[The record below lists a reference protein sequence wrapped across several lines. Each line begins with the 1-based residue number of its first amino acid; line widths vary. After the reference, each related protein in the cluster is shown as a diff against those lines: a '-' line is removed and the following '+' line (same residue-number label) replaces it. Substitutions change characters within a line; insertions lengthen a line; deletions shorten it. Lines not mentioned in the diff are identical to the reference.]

1 MRFVLMALTALAPGR
16 EYAVGG
22 SRLAKLEGISQD
34 GRGRF
39 RLALRDEAPN
49 IASNPPFQGRS
60 GSLNEHG
67 APSRVAPCRFRC
79 RGWLQLHDVLSRRA
93 FLRLHD
99 LELHALPF
107 GQRLEPLTLNS
118 GVMHEA
124 VLTAVFGRDETE
136 ALGVVEPLHGT
147 GDACHLCVTP
157 G

>member
-67 APSRVAPCRFRC
+67 APLAGGAVPLQVPWVATT
-79 RGWLQLHDVLSRRA
+79 SRRSEPPGLSA
-93 FLRLHD
+93 PARSRTPRAALRS
-99 LELHALPF
+99 A
-107 GQRLEPLTLNS
+107 T
-118 GVMHEA
+118 
-124 VLTAVFGRDETE
+124 
-136 ALGVVEPLHGT
+136 
-147 GDACHLCVTP
+147 CTP
-157 G
+157 HPE